1 MASIPSNGYA
11 EVMAGTN
18 NYSGSNSFDGSCP
31 RTAIPPVIGNDLC
44 NKTYVDNA
52 SGGGLIGLLTDKGS
66 LITGDGTTAV
76 IFDQNPYQTALTTTT
91 VYDWNALA
99 IGQVR
104 TFTTTV
110 PTLIPIGAAITI
122 TYSGT
127 DSIKGTVGS
136 VVGTT
141 ITITITNL
149 ASAAYV
155 ATTVYTSTPPAG
167 VIAGSQPPPSFFLD
181 IDPTVSTP
189 NPPIIPANTMI
200 TDGISF
206 IHTNITPTNFT
217 VNLFTP
223 SSVLLGTSTP
233 AASTAFP
240 TPNAFQ
246 FSSGAFVSAATLFQL
261 QIASLTQSVNFQYPV
276 GGSFAPPD
284 YCGQLNGYS
293 LAYSTGSIVIDDDIA
308 LIADPLSSTG
318 LAWGVV
324 GSSGGGGSVS
334 SVSGGTNII
343 MTGTLANPIV
353 NLRNPLTAE
362 LNMGS
367 QSLRDSASAVGTSGQ
382 LLSAG
387 TGGQTL
393 WTNAPST
400 NPTITDTNTNATYYP
415 TFVAGSGT
423 QPLLADIS
431 TGPIS
436 LNPSN
441 GNFNVV
447 DTLKLTQTE
456 IAVGKNAGITA
467 QGGGAVAIGVG
478 AGNFTQNVN
487 AVAVGVGAGQNNQSG
502 GGVAIGSL
510 AGQTTQ
516 GTNSVAIGSSAGN
529 NLQNVTAVAIGSS
542 AGQSSQGSNTVA
554 IGNTAGNNTQ
564 GTGAVAIGLQ
574 AGQTSQST
582 NAVAIGL
589 SAGTTTQ
596 GNAGVAIGGNAGNNN
611 QGASSVAIGL
621 QAGQTS
627 QSANAVAIGLSAGT
641 TTQASSAVAI
651 GNSAGNNN
659 QGGSAI
665 AIGLQA
671 GQTSQTAACIAIGVS
686 AGNANQA
693 TNAIAIG
700 QNAGLTNQSTTTVAI
715 GQGAGQTT
723 QGIASVAIGLQ
734 AGQTT
739 QSANAVAIG
748 NRAGITSQATES
760 VAIGN
765 RAGETQG
772 TKSVAIGTFA
782 GFSTSS
788 NTISIGDNA
797 GSNGQNAR
805 CIALGQFA
813 GQFGQQSDAVAI
825 GDFAGTVG
833 QGSGAIAIG
842 KDAGRGVFSFPVI
855 TNKQGANAVAIGNA
869 SGQNSQ
875 GSGAVAIG
883 ANAGQGTTT
892 GQGANAIAIG
902 NNAGVASQTAGSIC
916 LNATGSALNPNQ
928 VGLFINPIRS
938 ITGNQNQQLQY
949 NPTTFEVSS
958 FPNSNNVVMEDFDMF
973 DTTTNFYGNRLS
985 FAETGNGSVSY
996 YQGVYEATI
1005 LAGAQYRRGVIQMA
1019 SGTANPSST
1028 ILLTDLLFSF
1038 ANISKVTFGIV
1049 PHTNENLSITPVPAG
1064 NTTYAVGISDVAS
1077 SLGNQTADTV
1087 IWRMTSASATI
1098 PAWQFVINN
1107 VVQYTLTITPTNM
1120 TAKWCRAEI
1129 NVNYG
1134 GSSTATVSGTW
1145 YNLTDGTSET
1155 TGTYT
1160 ITAGTG
1166 FPAALTTPN
1175 TVGIYMSCYSNN
1187 ATNKYMGVDYV
1198 EVQQPNLYPVG
1209 SGTTDTTGR

>member
-574 AGQTSQST
+574 AGQT
-582 NAVAIGL
+582 
-589 SAGTTTQ
+589 
-596 GNAGVAIGGNAGNNN
+596 
-611 QGASSVAIGL
+611 
-621 QAGQTS
+621 
-627 QSANAVAIGLSAGT
+627 
-641 TTQASSAVAI
+641 
-651 GNSAGNNN
+651 
-659 QGGSAI
+659 
-665 AIGLQA
+665 
-671 GQTSQTAACIAIGVS
+671 
-686 AGNANQA
+686 
-693 TNAIAIG
+693 
-700 QNAGLTNQSTTTVAI
+700 
-715 GQGAGQTT
+715 
-723 QGIASVAIGLQ
+723 
-734 AGQTT
+734 T

-1134 GSSTATVSGTW
+1134 GGATATVSGTW

>member
-11 EVMAGTN
+11 EVMSGTN

-31 RTAIPPVIGNDLC
+31 RTAIPPVIGDDLC

-52 SGGGLIGLLTDKGS
+52 TGGGIIGSLTDKGS

-141 ITITITNL
+141 ITLTITAL

-167 VIAGSQPPPSFFLD
+167 VLAGSLFPPSFFLD

-189 NPPIIPANTMI
+189 NPPIIPARTMI

-206 IHTNITPTNFT
+206 IHTNSIPTNFT

-223 SSVLLGTSTP
+223 TSVLLGTSTP

-246 FSSGAFVSAATLFQL
+246 FANGAFVSTATLFQL
-261 QIASLTQSVNFQYPV
+261 QIASLTQSVNFSYPI
-276 GGSFAPPD
+276 GGSFAPAD

-324 GSSGGGGSVS
+324 GSSGGGGSVT
-334 SVSGGTNII
+334 SVSGGTNIV

-382 LLSAG
+382 ILSAG

-393 WTNAPST
+393 WTNAPAT

-441 GNFNVV
+441 GDFNVV
-447 DTLKLTQTE
+447 DTLKLTQTQV
-456 IAVGKNAGITA
+456 AVGK
-467 QGGGAVAIGVG
+467 
-478 AGNFTQNVN
+478 
-487 AVAVGVGAGQNNQSG
+487 GAGQ
-502 GGVAIGSL
+502 
-510 AGQTTQ
+510 T
-516 GTNSVAIGSSAGN
+516 
-529 NLQNVTAVAIGSS
+529 
-542 AGQSSQGSNTVA
+542 SQGSSCIA
-554 IGNTAGNNTQ
+554 IGY
-564 GTGAVAIGLQ
+564 Q
-574 AGQTSQST
+574 AGQTSQP
-582 NAVAIGL
+582 
-589 SAGTTTQ
+589 
-596 GNAGVAIGGNAGNNN
+596 NN
-611 QGASSVAIGL
+611 
-621 QAGQTS
+621 
-627 QSANAVAIGLSAGT
+627 
-641 TTQASSAVAI
+641 
-651 GNSAGNNN
+651 
-659 QGGSAI
+659 
-665 AIGLQA
+665 
-671 GQTSQTAACIAIGVS
+671 
-686 AGNANQA
+686 
-693 TNAIAIG
+693 
-700 QNAGLTNQSTTTVAI
+700 
-715 GQGAGQTT
+715 
-723 QGIASVAIGLQ
+723 
-734 AGQTT
+734 
-739 QSANAVAIG
+739 
-748 NRAGITSQATES
+748 
-760 VAIGN
+760 
-765 RAGETQG
+765 
-772 TKSVAIGTFA
+772 
-782 GFSTSS
+782 
-788 NTISIGDNA
+788 SIV
-797 GSNGQNAR
+797 
-805 CIALGQFA
+805 L
-813 GQFGQQSDAVAI
+813 
-825 GDFAGTVG
+825 
-833 QGSGAIAIG
+833 
-842 KDAGRGVFSFPVI
+842 
-855 TNKQGANAVAIGNA
+855 NA
-869 SGQNSQ
+869 SG
-875 GSGAVAIG
+875 V
-883 ANAGQGTTT
+883 
-892 GQGANAIAIG
+892 
-902 NNAGVASQTAGSIC
+902 
-916 LNATGSALNPNQ
+916 ALNPATTSAFY
-928 VGLFINPIRS
+928 VNPIRS
-938 ITGNQNQQLQY
+938 LTGNQKQQLQY

-973 DTTTNFYGNRLS
+973 DTTANFYGNRLS
-985 FAETGNGSVSY
+985 FFESGNGSVSY

-1005 LAGAQYRRGVIQMA
+1005 LTGAQYRRGVIQMA
-1019 SGTANPSST
+1019 SGVNTGSTSST
-1028 ILLTDLLFSF
+1028 ILLTDLLFSY

-1064 NTTYAVGISDVAS
+1064 NTTYSLGISDVAS
-1077 SLGNQTADTV
+1077 SLGNQTTDTV
-1087 IWRMTSASATI
+1087 IWRMTSSNATV
-1098 PAWQFVINN
+1098 PAWTFVINN

-1134 GSSTATVSGTW
+1134 GGATATVSGTW

-1175 TVGIYMSCYSNN
+1175 TVGIYMACFTNN
-1187 ATNKYMGVDYV
+1187 NTQKYMGVDYV

-1209 SGTTDTTGR
+1209 SGTTETTGR